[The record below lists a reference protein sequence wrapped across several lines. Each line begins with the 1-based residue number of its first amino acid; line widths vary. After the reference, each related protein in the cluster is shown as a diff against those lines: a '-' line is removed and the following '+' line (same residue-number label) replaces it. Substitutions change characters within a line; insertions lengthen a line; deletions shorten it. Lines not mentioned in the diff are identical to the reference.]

1 MTKTKHDKNQC
12 FPLGFCLT
20 AFTLYQQAF
29 RKMELWTSIVNLKE
43 KSQTSVHCVP
53 SAQQVKQG

>member
-20 AFTLYQQAF
+20 AFTLCQQAF
-29 RKMELWTSIVNLKE
+29 RKMEL
-43 KSQTSVHCVP
+43 
-53 SAQQVKQG
+53 